1 MIEIGKFYT
10 LKRDVATVAYRM
22 SDHYD
27 KENRKSSEMLSS
39 EELEM
44 PFMVLDTHVDKN
56 PEIEDEDF
64 WVLIMSKNKVGWVN
78 VYPDQLRKFIT
89 YSR

>member
-10 LKRDVATVAYRM
+10 LKRDVNTVGYMM
-22 SDHYD
+22 SDHHNL
-27 KENRKSSEMLSS
+27 KKRKDSEMVTM

-44 PFMVLDTHVDKN
+44 PFMVLDQHDSEK
-56 PEIEDEDF
+56 EDGF
-64 WVLIMSKNKVGWVN
+64 WVQILLKNKIGWIN
-78 VYPDQLRKFIT
+78 VDSCQLRKYIT